1 MALGLYV
8 AAVVTVTE
16 AVWVF
21 VLVTIVDVVATVRET
36 VETVVVTVTLGLT
49 VIDVDAMAV

>member
-1 MALGLYV
+1 MALGLYL